1 MPAKKGMRGW
11 GRLRQ
16 LPSGRWQAGY
26 VGPDGLLHRPNS
38 TFGAKMDAEG
48 WLAHERRRIDLGVW
62 TPPDVE
68 PEKEDAALTL
78 AAYAEQWLAE
88 RNLKPRTRTLYR
100 DLLRLHIVPVLGD
113 AELSAITPAT
123 VRSWHAG
130 LGTTTPTRN
139 AHAYGLLHAIMS
151 TAVDDE
157 LIDANP
163 CRIRGASKT
172 KRARTITLLTPPEL
186 DQLAAAMPD
195 RLRCSVLLAAW
206 CGLRWGE
213 TSELRRKD
221 VSADRSVLH
230 VHRAVVYRNGQFI
243 VSTPKTSAGR
253 RDVAVPPH
261 IAKVLSEHLDAHV
274 GRGKESLLFPAE
286 AGSHMGDYEY
296 RKAFKRAAAGIGRE
310 NLRVHDLR
318 HVGAVLAAQAGATT
332 AELMLRL
339 GHTTPAMAIRYQH
352 VAAGR
357 DAQIAARLSE
367 LAGDSRHPLEM

>member
-26 VGPDGLLHRPNS
+26 VGPDGLLHRPAS

-62 TPPDVE
+62 TPPGAE
-68 PEKEDAALTL
+68 PEKDDAALTL

-100 DLLRLHIVPVLGD
+100 DLLRLHIAPVLGD

-130 LGTTTPTRN
+130 LGTKTPTRN

-151 TAVDDE
+151 TAVEDE

-163 CRIRGASKT
+163 CRIRGVSKT
-172 KRARTITLLTPPEL
+172 KRARTITLLTPAEL
-186 DQLAAAMPD
+186 DQLATAMPD
-195 RLRCSVLLAAW
+195 RLRCSVILAAW

-221 VSADRSVLH
+221 VSASRTVLH
-230 VHRAVVYRNGQFI
+230 VHRAVVYRNGQFT

-261 IAKVLSEHLDAHV
+261 VAKILDEHLNEHV
-274 GRGKESLLFPAE
+274 GRGKDSLLFPAE
-286 AGSHMGDYEY
+286 VGGHMGDYEY
-296 RKAFKRAAAGIGRE
+296 RKSFKKAAAAIGRE
-310 NLRVHDLR
+310 GLRVHDLR

-357 DAQIAARLSE
+357 DAHIAERLSE
-367 LAGDSRHPLEM
+367 LAAGN

>member
-26 VGPDGLLHRPNS
+26 VGPDGVLYRPRS

-62 TPPDVE
+62 APPGAE
-68 PEKEDAALTL
+68 PEQAEAPTL
-78 AAYAEQWLAE
+78 EAYAAQWLSE
-88 RNLKPRTRTLYR
+88 RNLKPRTRALYR
-100 DLLRLHIVPVLGD
+100 DLLRLHILPVLGD
-113 AELSAITPAT
+113 AELPAITPAA

-130 LGTTTPTRN
+130 LGTKTPTRN
-139 AHAYGLLHAIMS
+139 AHAYGLLHAILS

-157 LIDANP
+157 LLDVNP

-172 KRARTITLLTPPEL
+172 KRARTITLLTPAEL
-186 DQLAAAMPD
+186 DELAAAMPD

-221 VSADRSVLH
+221 VSADRAVLH

-243 VSTPKTSAGR
+243 VSTPKTTAGR
-253 RDVAVPPH
+253 RDVAIPPH
-261 IAKVLSEHLDAHV
+261 VAGLIAEHLDEHV
-274 GRGKESLLFPAE
+274 SRGKESLLFPSE
-286 AGSHMGDYEY
+286 RGGHMGDYEY
-296 RKAFKRAAAGIGRE
+296 RKAFKKAAASIGHDG
-310 NLRVHDLR
+310 LRVHDLR

-339 GHTTPAMAIRYQH
+339 GHTTPAMSIRYQH

-357 DAQIAARLSE
+357 DAQIAARMSVLSRK
-367 LAGDSRHPLEM
+367 DSGV

>member
-1 MPAKKGMRGW
+1 MAGKRRRRGW
-11 GRLRQ
+11 GMNRK
-16 LPSGRWQAGY
+16 LPSGRWQASY
-26 VGPDGLLHRPNS
+26 IGPDGLRYTAPR
-38 TFGAKMDAEG
+38 TFSAEDDAVS

-62 TPPDVE
+62 APPSADQDGTPATAP
-68 PEKEDAALTL
+68 LTL
-78 AAYAEQWLAE
+78 EAYAERWLTE
-88 RNLKPRTRTLYR
+88 RTLKPRTRALYR
-100 DLLRLHIVPVLGD
+100 DLLRLHIVPTLGD
-113 AELSAITPAT
+113 AELTAITPAT

-130 LGTTTPTRN
+130 LGTKTPTRN

-151 TAVDDE
+151 TAVADE
-157 LIDANP
+157 VIDTNP

-172 KRARTITLLTPPEL
+172 KRARTITLLTPAEL
-186 DQLAAAMPD
+186 EKLAVAMPD

-221 VSADRSVLH
+221 VSADRTVLH

-243 VSTPKTSAGR
+243 VSTPKTTAGR
-253 RDVAVPPH
+253 RDVAIPPH
-261 IAKVLSEHLDAHV
+261 VAGLLAEHLDQHV
-274 GRGKESLLFPAE
+274 SRGKDSLLFPSE
-286 AGSHMGDYEY
+286 KGGHMGDYEY
-296 RKAFKRAAAGIGRE
+296 RKAFKKAAAEVEHPG
-310 NLRVHDLR
+310 LRVHDLR
-318 HVGAVLAAQAGATT
+318 HIGAVLAAQAGATT

-367 LAGDSRHPLEM
+367 LAKGEQ